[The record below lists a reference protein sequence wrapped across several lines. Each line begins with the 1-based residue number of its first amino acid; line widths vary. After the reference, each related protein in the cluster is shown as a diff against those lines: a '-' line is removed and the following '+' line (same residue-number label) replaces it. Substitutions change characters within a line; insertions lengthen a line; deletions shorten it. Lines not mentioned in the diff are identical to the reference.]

1 MSRLS
6 CSFFFALCL
15 LMAFAV
21 PNASAEDETPE
32 ESRSIAG
39 DITLILAGPEPAHID
54 RRLLPMKEDL
64 YRAFAPKFQRFE
76 YIQASYPR
84 LVIGN
89 PHVIR
94 LPGGGRMKMTYLGME
109 GGYIRLRIELPEWT
123 GMIRVKDGKRF
134 FQAGRKLRKGILVI
148 STRMHA
154 TQ

>member
-1 MSRLS
+1 MSPLFRSL
-6 CSFFFALCL
+6 FLTFCL
-15 LMAFAV
+15 LMAFTIS
-21 PNASAEDETPE
+21 NASAEEEVPE

-39 DITLILAGPEPAHID
+39 DITLILASAEPAHID
-54 RRLLPMKEDL
+54 RQLLPMKEDL

-84 LVIGN
+84 LVLGN
-89 PHVIR
+89 PHAIR

-109 GGYIRLRIELPEWT
+109 GGYLRLRIELPEWT